1 MRLHRFYTESNLE
14 VGDEVT
20 IHSENLMNQ
29 IRKVFHFE
37 KGDGII
43 MFKDS
48 GFDYVCEIAGFNK
61 QDILLKILS
70 RHVSRFMPSRKVGLY
85 MSLIKKD
92 NFEWVAEKATELGVT
107 DIIPVIA
114 EHSEKKGLNIER
126 LNKIV
131 VEASEQS
138 GRGNVPTIH
147 PIISLNEAIES
158 LNSSNKENAD
168 TIKIAFHTDVAQLSS
183 IDADSNKS
191 LAIFIGPEGGWSPE
205 EIMLFHDNNFQ
216 IKCLGR
222 QVLRAETAAIATLSQ
237 FVFKK

>member
-1 MRLHRFYTESNLE
+1 MMSK
-14 VGDEVT
+14 DE
-20 IHSENLMNQ
+20 
-29 IRKVFHFE
+29 IRK
-37 KGDGII
+37 
-43 MFKDS
+43 
-48 GFDYVCEIAGFNK
+48 IAET
-61 QDILLKILS
+61 
-70 RHVSRFMPSRKVGLY
+70 
-85 MSLIKKD
+85 KK
-92 NFEWVAEKATELGVT
+92 TELGVT